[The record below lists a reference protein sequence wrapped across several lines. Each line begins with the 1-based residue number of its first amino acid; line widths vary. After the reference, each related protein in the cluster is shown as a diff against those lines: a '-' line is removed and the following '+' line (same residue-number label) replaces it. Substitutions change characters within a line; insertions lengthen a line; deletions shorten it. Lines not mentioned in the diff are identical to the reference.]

1 MWMYKLLA
9 VWLLAATSPFVDM
22 QPTVSNSTTTTTVP
36 VTTTTLVPTVV
47 PTTVFV
53 DCDEYVEGVYDQG
66 YGWNFNYVYCA
77 DGMEHFTSMSF
88 EEAMNWLDAG
98 NEIVGYDPVVS
109 VTTTTTTLPAQP
121 SCNYPNKEW
130 YGFTG
135 VHELRKVN
143 DSLYQLLICDGS
155 QWNPPI
161 RFYVDGYEYLDIP
174 ADIAENCWQDW
185 GACS

>member
-1 MWMYKLLA
+1 MWMYKLIA
-9 VWLLAATSPFVDM
+9 VWLLATTSPFVDV
-22 QPTVSNSTTTTTVP
+22 QPTVSNSTTTTT
-36 VTTTTLVPTVV
+36 
-47 PTTVFV
+47 
-53 DCDEYVEGVYDQG
+53 
-66 YGWNFNYVYCA
+66 
-77 DGMEHFTSMSF
+77 
-88 EEAMNWLDAG
+88 
-98 NEIVGYDPVVS
+98 
-109 VTTTTTTLPAQP
+109 TLPANP

-161 RFYVDGYEYLDIP
+161 RFYVDGYEYLDIH

>member
-1 MWMYKLLA
+1 M
-9 VWLLAATSPFVDM
+9 
-22 QPTVSNSTTTTTVP
+22 N
-36 VTTTTLVPTVV
+36 
-47 PTTVFV
+47 
-53 DCDEYVEGVYDQG
+53 
-66 YGWNFNYVYCA
+66 
-77 DGMEHFTSMSF
+77 MSF

-174 ADIAENCWQDW
+174 ADIAENCWEDW